1 MKIDSHQHFW
11 IYNSREYDW
20 IDDRMKLL
28 RRDYLPA
35 DLEPELKNAGYSG
48 SVAVQARQSLEE
60 TRWLIGL
67 SEKSDFIKGVVGW
80 VDLRSEKDLKK
91 QLDEFCRSDKFVGV
105 RHVVHDEPDDNFM
118 LRDDFLR
125 GISILN
131 DYNITYDLLLF
142 PKHLPV
148 AREVVSMFPKQK
160 FVVDH
165 ISKPLIRDHLISP
178 WKEDIIQLAR
188 NKNVWCKLSGMVT
201 EADWTKRVYEDFDPY
216 LNIIFDA
223 FGTERLMTGS
233 DWPVCKVAGEYSF
246 VTGLVENY
254 ITGVDDE
261 TRLNILGNNCT
272 RFYNLKA

>member
-11 IYNSREYDW
+11 IYNSRDYDW

-80 VDLRSEKDLKK
+80 VDLCSEYDLKE
-91 QLDEFCRSDKFVGV
+91 QLDEFCKSDKFVGV

-118 LRDDFLR
+118 LHDDFLR
-125 GISILN
+125 GISLLK
-131 DYNITYDLLLF
+131 DYNLTYDFLLF
-142 PKHLPV
+142 PKHLPL
-148 AREVVSMFPKQK
+148 AREVVSMFPQQK

-201 EADWTKRVYEDFDPY
+201 EADWMKRVPEDFGPY

-233 DWPVCKVAGEYSF
+233 DWPVYKVAGDYSF

-254 ITGVDDE
+254 ITGMDDE
-261 TRLNILGNNCT
+261 TRLGILGDNCT
-272 RFYNLKA
+272 EFYNLKP